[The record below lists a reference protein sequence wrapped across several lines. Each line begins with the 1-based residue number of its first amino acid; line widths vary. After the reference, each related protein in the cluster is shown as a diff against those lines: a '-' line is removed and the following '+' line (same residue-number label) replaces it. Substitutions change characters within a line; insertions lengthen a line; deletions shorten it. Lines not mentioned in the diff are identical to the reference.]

1 MSIFKKIAEFFTG
14 TKPADESAH
23 APYKVEAS
31 TLDNIDTYTGMRGAS
46 PDAVTKANA
55 APVAKPAVKPAVKP
69 AAMTAK
75 KAAPAQP
82 NVKVKKVQTAPIVV
96 APKFKAVDLE
106 TKSKNEL
113 LDLAKQQGAKVNA
126 RMGKAA
132 IIAKLVK

>member
-1 MSIFKKIAEFFTG
+1 MSIFKKIAEFFIG
-14 TKPADESAH
+14 TKPVESTAQ

-31 TLDNIDTYTGMRGAS
+31 TLDNIDPYTGFSGIN
-46 PDAVTKANA
+46 PNAVTDANVV
-55 APVAKPAVKPAVKP
+55 PIGRP

-75 KAAPAQP
+75 KAVPATP
-82 NVKVKKVQTAPIVV
+82 KVKVKKVQTAPIVV
-96 APKFKAVDLE
+96 APKFRAVDLE

>member
-14 TKPADESAH
+14 TKPADTSAQ

-31 TLDNIDTYTGMRGAS
+31 TLENIDTYTGFSGAK
-46 PDAVTKANA
+46 PDAVAKANA
-55 APVAKPAVKPAVKP
+55 APVAKPAAKP

-82 NVKVKKVQTAPIVV
+82 KVKVKKVETAPIVV

>member
-14 TKPADESAH
+14 TKPADTPAQ

-46 PDAVTKANA
+46 YADPVAKANA
-55 APVAKPAVKPAVKP
+55 APVAKSTAKP

-75 KAAPAQP
+75 KTAPAQP
-82 NVKVKKVQTAPIVV
+82 KVKVKKVQTAPIVV